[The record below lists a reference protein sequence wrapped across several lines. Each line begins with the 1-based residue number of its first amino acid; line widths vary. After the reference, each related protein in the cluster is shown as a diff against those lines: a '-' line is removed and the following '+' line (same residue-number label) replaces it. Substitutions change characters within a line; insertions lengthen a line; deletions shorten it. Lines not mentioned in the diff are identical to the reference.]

1 LTSKAWTVLCGAL
14 IALPC
19 GANNAPPDQLSEL
32 KRMSFEELMNVEIT
46 SVSRTEEVLHDA
58 AAAVSV
64 ITREAIRRSGA
75 TTIPDSLRLVPGI
88 HVGEQTSSSWAVS
101 SRGFSNVNSEKLLV
115 LSDTRSIY
123 TPLVSGVGWDVQDYL
138 LDDVERIEVIRGPGA
153 ALWGSN
159 AVNGVIN
166 ITTRSA
172 RDTHG
177 IYAQG
182 SLGTFDR
189 ASLALR
195 YGAETAGGVNYRVF
209 GKYFERD
216 ETSHSAQAD
225 DDAWRLAHVGF
236 RTDWDNSSQD
246 SFTVQGDA
254 YSGEQGQLVPT
265 ISVIGRPGPTGP
277 LNVDVSGGNLLARWR
292 RSYDESSD
300 MQLRAYYDNTHRDD
314 PSFED
319 TLHTFDIDFQRRFTA
334 FTRHEIIWGAAYRF
348 TSNRNEPGP
357 IWALEPEDSDDQLF
371 SGFIQDQISLSD
383 SLRVTLG
390 TKLEHNDFSGFEV
403 QPSVRVAWLPRDKHT
418 LWAAVSRAVRVPTRF
433 ERDVFVDA
441 SEPAGNPVFRLVGND
456 DFDAEELIAYEAG
469 YRWQPLEALSIDL
482 ALFYN
487 DYQELAAIEVGTIF
501 VEPTTGQV
509 IIPVES
515 QNFMNGRTSGAELQI
530 DWQALPD
537 WRLTASYSHIDMNL
551 TPLGMD
557 LNRNERIEGST
568 PRNLA
573 GLRSFLSLG
582 ERFELDAQLR
592 YQSKIRTT
600 PLTLEGEGVDSY
612 TELDVRVGWQAS
624 DHWTI
629 SLMGQNLLHDEHP
642 EFGPLEA
649 RGNLERAAYLKA
661 EWRL

>member
-1 LTSKAWTVLCGAL
+1 
-14 IALPC
+14 
-19 GANNAPPDQLSEL
+19 
-32 KRMSFEELMNVEIT
+32 MSFEELMNVEIT
-46 SVSRTEEVLHDA
+46 SVSRTEEALRDA

-64 ITREAIRRSGA
+64 VTRETIRRSGA
-75 TTIPDSLRLVPGI
+75 TTIPDTLRLVPGI

-177 IYAQG
+177 VYAQG

-189 ASLALR
+189 ASAALR
-195 YGAETAGGVNYRVF
+195 YGGETAGGVNYRVF

-216 ETSHSAQAD
+216 ETAHTSTTE
-225 DDAWRLAHVGF
+225 DDAWKMAHVGF
-236 RTDWDNSSQD
+236 RTDWDGGASD

-254 YSGEQGQLVPT
+254 YSGELGQLVPA

-277 LNVDVSGGNLLARWR
+277 LDVDVSGGNLLARWR
-292 RSYDESSD
+292 RSYDDTSD
-300 MQLRAYYDNTHRDD
+300 MQLRAYYDYTNRDD
-314 PSFED
+314 PSFDD
-319 TLHTFDIDFQRRFTA
+319 TLHTFDLDFQRRFAA
-334 FTRHEIIWGAAYRF
+334 FTRHEVIWGVAYRL
-348 TSNRNEPGP
+348 TSNRNEPGL
-357 IWALEPEDSDDQLF
+357 IWALEPEDSDDQLV
-371 SGFIQDQISLSD
+371 SGFIQDQISLND

-390 TKLEHNDFSGFEV
+390 TKLEHNDFTGFEV
-403 QPSVRVAWLPRDKHT
+403 QPSVRLAWAPRDEHT
-418 LWAAVSRAVRVPTRF
+418 LWAAISRAVRVPTRF
-433 ERDVFVDA
+433 ERDVRVDA
-441 SEPAGNPVFRLVGND
+441 SDPAGNPVIRLVGND
-456 DFDAEELIAYEAG
+456 DFESEELIAYEAG
-469 YRWQPLEALSIDL
+469 YRWQPLKTLSLDL

-487 DYQELAAIEVGTIF
+487 DYEKLATVELGTPF
-501 VEPTTGQV
+501 VDPTTGQV
-509 IIPVES
+509 VFPVES
-515 QNFMNGRTSGAELQI
+515 QNMMNGHTAGAELQVE
-530 DWQALPD
+530 WQAIEG

-551 TPLGMD
+551 TPLGSD
-557 LNRNERIEGST
+557 FNRNERAEGSS

-573 GLRSFLSLG
+573 GLRSLLSLG
-582 ERFELDAQLR
+582 GRFELDAQLR
-592 YQSKIRTT
+592 YQSRIDTT
-600 PLTLEGEGVDSY
+600 PLTLEGEGIEPY
-612 TELDVRVGWQAS
+612 TELDVRLGWLAS
-624 DHWTI
+624 EHW
-629 SLMGQNLLHDEHP
+629 SLSLVGQNLLHDEHP
-642 EFGPLEA
+642 EFGPLES